1 MKIVYKNNADLQK
14 NYKIQKWCHHC
25 EKINAKNPTFKCI
38 YCNEGIEY
46 YRVLSKTDKTD
57 KFILT
62 REQMELIEK
71 GSLFYVENRQVI
83 FKEECEDEEF
93 DKFDKETSKTQ
104 EDNSASEDYT
114 SSEPVVEDETKP
126 EVTSLPSEETVD
138 NIKNTEEASTSS
150 STEETFEDFFKTASE
165 DTQESTSLPQV
176 KESDNEENINN
187 SNSKESS
194 KTEPQSKPVKEET
207 PILPKKPIVST
218 TENNSDSKRSEDVT
232 DTASESLKKENE
244 ELNSTIKQM
253 QEMLERQTAIIN
265 QLVAE
270 KVKEAEPQKEEPK
283 DEKLDESHTGEAP
296 SKAIEPKYIPETTY
310 GSVEVPADKP
320 AWLNQGKTEEPKSKD
335 EEPTNEDEL
344 RKKIRE
350 KVKRE
355 YEERERQK
363 EEERLRIEF
372 ENKSIAIKA
381 KEAEIEKDERKKAEK
396 DIEKDS
402 KRVVNVNND
411 GYYDS
416 EEALEDDTFKKS
428 LRGTVIKGIGLFVA
442 TLAVLYG
449 VLYIVQNFVK

>member
-25 EKINAKNPTFKCI
+25 EKINAKNSTFNCI
-38 YCNEGIEY
+38 YCNESIEY
-46 YRVLSKTDKTD
+46 YRVLSRTDKTD

-104 EDNSASEDYT
+104 EDNPVSEDYT
-114 SSEPVVEDETKP
+114 SSEPVVEDEVKP
-126 EVTSLPSEETVD
+126 EVTSLPSEEMVD
-138 NIKNTEEASTSS
+138 NVKNMEEVSANS
-150 STEETFEDFFKTASE
+150 STEETYEDFFKTASE
-165 DTQESTSLPQV
+165 NTQDSTSLPQV
-176 KESDNEENINN
+176 EESDNEENISN
-187 SNSKESS
+187 SNNKGNSETES
-194 KTEPQSKPVKEET
+194 QSKPVKEET
-207 PILPKKPIVST
+207 HVLHKEPIIST
-218 TENNSDSKRSEDVT
+218 ANNSDSK
-232 DTASESLKKENE
+232 ESLKKENE

-270 KVKEAEPQKEEPK
+270 KVKETEPQKEEPK
-283 DEKLDESHTGEAP
+283 DEKLDESHTGEAL

-320 AWLNQGKTEEPKSKD
+320 AWLNKGKTEEPKSKD

-355 YEERERQK
+355 YEEKNRQK